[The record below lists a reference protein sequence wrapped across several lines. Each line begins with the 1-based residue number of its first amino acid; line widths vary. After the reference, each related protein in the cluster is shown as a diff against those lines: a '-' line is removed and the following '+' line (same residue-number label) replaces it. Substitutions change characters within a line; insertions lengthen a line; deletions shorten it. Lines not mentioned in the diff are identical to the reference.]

1 VQKIKLI
8 FFIVL
13 LALIFSKVNGQYLTP
28 FNSWRSHL
36 DYNNIVAID
45 QASDTIFV
53 GANTGF
59 YILVNYDK
67 NQYYSKGYSKVDGFS
82 NYQVTTLKYSP
93 QKHKLLIGYQ
103 DCNIDIWDGQNIINI
118 PEIKRYNQVIGV
130 KQLTNVAF
138 DKDFAYV
145 SASFGII
152 KIDLINNIIVEDYQ
166 SIYPTDASTCY
177 VYALAILNDSLYAG
191 TNKGLISVS
200 LKDGINLRDYSN
212 WRLIN
217 PTPCRAL
224 DTFKNELVVG
234 FYSPKNALARYN
246 GTKMSYFNDT
256 IPHYISN
263 IKSCNNQ
270 VIVISDHPG
279 IFKGFVTRFK
289 SDYQTKS
296 FPAFYN
302 VALQANDGKFYAG
315 GLYTLLQYRDDGGF
329 NYYRPNGPATKNNY
343 YSFGI
348 KRNMYFLAG
357 AAKIDYSS
365 NYNQDGYYG
374 YDGTNWSYI
383 NAINTSSWKKVLNGS
398 LLFDLIIGTYSKS
411 TGKTYIG
418 SLFNGLLELEGDS
431 LERIYTRKNSP
442 INYRAGGDS
451 TEPLKITGLTI
462 DGDDNLWIANYG
474 APSPLIVK
482 KQTKGKFIAYEIG
495 SSNNKKD
502 YVHIAADDNHQIW
515 ANCSYSGGITVFNY
529 GQTLE
534 DKSDDKYKELNTDKG
549 NGNFPDQKVNDVV
562 RDLDGQIWIAT
573 NYGVCYYP
581 DPSQVFYKG
590 QSDAQRPWVTS
601 AGGPLLYAQI
611 VNCIAVDGANRKW
624 FGTTNGVFLFNKDGT
639 ELIKHFTIE
648 NSPLVSDNI
657 RYISISEESG
667 EVYFGSDLGIVSY
680 RNDANASF
688 TEFGEIYAY
697 PNPVKPG
704 YEGDIHITGLIRDC
718 NVKIVDVV
726 GKLVY
731 ETISKGGLA
740 TWNGCDFSGRKV
752 NSGVYVVLLGNDDA
766 SKTTTT
772 KILIVR

>member
-1 VQKIKLI
+1 MQKIKLS
-8 FFIVL
+8 FLIVL
-13 LALIFSKVNGQYLTP
+13 LALIFSKVNGQYFTP

-36 DYNNIVAID
+36 DYNNIVTID
-45 QASDTIFV
+45 KSNDTIFV
-53 GANTGF
+53 GGNTGF
-59 YILVNYDK
+59 FILVNYDGNK
-67 NQYYSKGYSKVDGFS
+67 YYSKGYSKVDGFG
-82 NYQVTTLKYSP
+82 NYQVTTLKYAP
-93 QKHKLLIGYQ
+93 KKHKLLIGYQ
-103 DCNIDIWDGQNIINI
+103 DCNIDIWDGQKIINI
-118 PEIKRYNQVIGV
+118 SEIKRYNQVIGV
-130 KQLTNVAF
+130 KQLTNVVF

-152 KIDLINNIIVEDYQ
+152 KIDLVNNIIVEDYQ

-200 LKDGINLRDYSN
+200 LKDGNNLRDYSN

-224 DTFKNELVVG
+224 DTLKNELVVG
-234 FYSPKNALARYN
+234 FYGPKNALARYN
-246 GTKMSYFNDT
+246 GTKMTYFNDT
-256 IPHYISN
+256 IPHYISY
-263 IKSCNNQ
+263 IRSVNNQ
-270 VIVISDHPG
+270 VIALSDNPG
-279 IFKGFVTRFK
+279 NFKGYVTRFGTDWQ
-289 SDYQTKS
+289 SNS
-296 FPAFYN
+296 FQFLLNSAIIG
-302 VALQANDGKFYAG
+302 NDGKFYG
-315 GLYTLLQYRDDGGF
+315 GASDALLQFDTGGKI
-329 NYYRPNGPATKNNY
+329 NYVRPNGPLSKNNF

-348 KRNMYFLAG
+348 GRNMYFMAG
-357 AAKIDYSS
+357 AAKLDFSS
-365 NYNQDGYYG
+365 NYIQDGYYK
-374 YDGTNWSYI
+374 YDGTDWSSVSAR
-383 NAINTSSWKKVLNGS
+383 NNSSWKKVLNGS

-431 LERIYTRKNSP
+431 LERIYNRKNSP

-451 TEPLKITGLTI
+451 TEPLKVTGLTI

-590 QSDAQRPWVTS
+590 QSDAQRPWVTA

-648 NSPLVSDNI
+648 NSPLI
-657 RYISISEESG
+657 YI
-667 EVYFGSDLGIVSY
+667 
-680 RNDANASF
+680 NQ
-688 TEFGEIYAY
+688 
-697 PNPVKPG
+697 
-704 YEGDIHITGLIRDC
+704 
-718 NVKIVDVV
+718 
-726 GKLVY
+726 
-731 ETISKGGLA
+731 
-740 TWNGCDFSGRKV
+740 
-752 NSGVYVVLLGNDDA
+752 
-766 SKTTTT
+766 
-772 KILIVR
+772 